1 MLDRRPR
8 RSVSNF
14 RDRVGGGSVN
24 IAVIRLKRAL
34 ERLNM
39 TTDQNQSNPVASPLA
54 ASRLIRTSTWLGSWA
69 VACIA
74 IFVLRFRKIW
84 LLVGE
89 SWAGLL
95 IGFVVLWLGGA
106 LLYLAF
112 SQLDRIKS
120 EGLKFVAQML
130 LCLLVTIIIGGVILI
145 ITF

>member
-1 MLDRRPR
+1 VRYPNEDITLNLLDMT
-8 RSVSNF
+8 S
-14 RDRVGGGSVN
+14 DR
-24 IAVIRLKRAL
+24 
-34 ERLNM
+34 
-39 TTDQNQSNPVASPLA
+39 NQSTPVASPPA
-54 ASRLIRTSTWLGSWA
+54 SSRLVRTTGWLGLWA

-89 SWAGLL
+89 SWFGLL
-95 IGFVVLWLGGA
+95 IGYVVLWLGGA

>member
-1 MLDRRPR
+1 MLGDGRRYPNEDITLKLLDMTSDR
-8 RSVSNF
+8 
-14 RDRVGGGSVN
+14 
-24 IAVIRLKRAL
+24 
-34 ERLNM
+34 
-39 TTDQNQSNPVASPLA
+39 NQSTPVASPPA
-54 ASRLIRTSTWLGSWA
+54 SSRLVRTTGWLGLWA

-89 SWAGLL
+89 SWFGLL
-95 IGFVVLWLGGA
+95 IGYVVLWLGGA

-120 EGLKFVAQML
+120 EGIKFVAQML

>member
-1 MLDRRPR
+1 MTSDR
-8 RSVSNF
+8 
-14 RDRVGGGSVN
+14 
-24 IAVIRLKRAL
+24 
-34 ERLNM
+34 
-39 TTDQNQSNPVASPLA
+39 NQSNPVASPPA
-54 ASRLIRTSTWLGSWA
+54 SSRLVRTTGWLGLWA

-89 SWAGLL
+89 SWFGLL
-95 IGFVVLWLGGA
+95 VGYVVLWLGGA

-112 SQLDRIKS
+112 SPLDRIKS

>member
-1 MLDRRPR
+1 
-8 RSVSNF
+8 
-14 RDRVGGGSVN
+14 
-24 IAVIRLKRAL
+24 
-34 ERLNM
+34 
-39 TTDQNQSNPVASPLA
+39 
-54 ASRLIRTSTWLGSWA
+54 
-69 VACIA
+69 
-74 IFVLRFRKIW
+74 

>member
-1 MLDRRPR
+1 MRYPNEDITLNLLDMT
-8 RSVSNF
+8 S
-14 RDRVGGGSVN
+14 DR
-24 IAVIRLKRAL
+24 
-34 ERLNM
+34 
-39 TTDQNQSNPVASPLA
+39 NQSTPVASPPA
-54 ASRLIRTSTWLGSWA
+54 SSRLVRTTGWLGLWA

-89 SWAGLL
+89 SWFGLL
-95 IGFVVLWLGGA
+95 IGYVVLWLGGA